1 MLCSNDFYFFIG
13 LIPSSWTSRDENAF
27 YWSFFDYSLQ
37 NILYVTIFFIPQFY
51 SLHLV
56 GRRKENTLFVIFNF
70 IKGISSSCY
79 IVKLFK

>member
-1 MLCSNDFYFFIG
+1 MKTHFIG
-13 LIPSSWTSRDENAF
+13 L
-27 YWSFFDYSLQ
+27 SLTTVSKMCCM
-37 NILYVTIFFIPQFY
+37 LLFFFIPQFY

-56 GRRKENTLFVIFNF
+56 GRREENTLFVIFNF